1 MKDTEYAYAVS
12 HIRAHENALLSNA
25 ELEQLI
31 SEKSAKDALR
41 ILTDKGFN
49 IDNFNSVNEMLNE
62 KLLEAYT
69 LIEDSAPD
77 EEELKILTVRNDF
90 NNLKAAL
97 KSLAADTEPSSCYMF
112 PTTLDLEEM
121 YKALADKRYFDLPIQ
136 MQYIARKAYD
146 ILIRSMDAQRCDVCV
161 DKFTL
166 RSMQEIANKAKNDFI
181 SRYVDAFVALTDIK
195 TAYRCAKTKKHHNF
209 IYDSICGSE
218 DIQKEMLIAAA
229 EKGVDA
235 LLEYLEKTSYR
246 QAALKLKESTEAF
259 ERYSDDVLMQIVKD
273 AKLKAFGIEPLLAYY
288 LAMETQIKCLRIIL
302 ECKAMGVSED
312 AIRERMRELYV

>member
-31 SEKSAKDALR
+31 SEKSANDALR

-77 EEELKILTVRNDF
+77 KEELKILTVRNDF

-229 EKGVDA
+229 EKGVDT

-302 ECKAMGVSED
+302 KCKAMGVSED

>member
-77 EEELKILTVRNDF
+77 KEELKILTVRNDF

-166 RSMQEIANKAKNDFI
+166 RSMQEIANK
-181 SRYVDAFVALTDIK
+181 
-195 TAYRCAKTKKHHNF
+195 
-209 IYDSICGSE
+209 G
-218 DIQKEMLIAAA
+218 
-229 EKGVDA
+229 EK
-235 LLEYLEKTSYR
+235 
-246 QAALKLKESTEAF
+246 
-259 ERYSDDVLMQIVKD
+259 
-273 AKLKAFGIEPLLAYY
+273 
-288 LAMETQIKCLRIIL
+288 
-302 ECKAMGVSED
+302 
-312 AIRERMRELYV
+312 